1 MSEFCSLCRNGT
13 TKAGYVTVTVERGGT
28 TVVLRDV
35 PAAVC
40 ENCGEYYLSKDVTE
54 RVLAQGEKA
63 VAAGA
68 EVEIIRYAA

>member
-1 MSEFCSLCRNGT
+1 MNCTLCRHGT
-13 TKAGYVTVTVERGGT
+13 TAPGFVTVTLERGGT

-35 PAAVC
+35 PAEVC
-40 ENCGEYYLSKDVTE
+40 ENCGEYYLSEDVTK

-63 VAAGA
+63 DAAGV